1 VQPAQPPSDATG
13 TGLRQRKRAKVRREI
28 QANALRL
35 FREQGYEETTVQ
47 QIAEAAVISEST
59 LYRYFPTKA
68 DIVLSD
74 DLDPLFVEVFRA
86 QPPERGAVAAIRASM
101 ATVLGTLSDEDK
113 ARQREL
119 LALILSVPDLRA
131 SMLDQLAGG
140 IQLLADEL
148 GLRTGRPADD
158 PPVRALAGA
167 VVGAAIAVM
176 FVVATDPNADLGTLA
191 DEAIGALG
199 DGLAL

>member
-1 VQPAQPPSDATG
+1 MPPAQPPGDATG
-13 TGLRQRKRAKVRREI
+13 TGLRQRKRAKVRKEI
-28 QANALRL
+28 QDNALRL
-35 FREQGYEETTVQ
+35 FREQGYEATTVQ
-47 QIAEAAVISEST
+47 QVAEAAVISEST

-68 DIVLSD
+68 DIVMSD
-74 DLDPLFVEVFRA
+74 DLDPMFVEVFRA
-86 QPPERGAVAAIRASM
+86 QPAELGAVPAIRTSLT
-101 ATVLGTLSDEDK
+101 TVLNTLSEEDT

-158 PPVRALAGA
+158 PAVRALAGA
-167 VVGAAIAVM
+167 IIGAAIAVM
-176 FVVATDPNADLGTLA
+176 FTVATDPAADLITML
-191 DEAIGALG
+191 DEAIGALS
-199 DGLAL
+199 DALNL

>member
-1 VQPAQPPSDATG
+1 MPPAQRSSDT
-13 TGLRQRKRAKVRREI
+13 TGLRERKRAKVRREI

-35 FREQGYEETTVQ
+35 FREQGYEATTVQ
-47 QIAEAAVISEST
+47 EIAEAAVISEST
-59 LYRYFPTKA
+59 VYRHFSTKA
-68 DIVLSD
+68 DIVMSD
-74 DLDPLFVEVFRA
+74 DLDPVFVQVFRA
-86 QPPERGAVAAIRASM
+86 QPPESSAVEAIRAAM
-101 ATVLGTLSDEDK
+101 TTVLGAMSAEDK

-119 LALILSVPDLRA
+119 LELVLSVPDLRA
-131 SMLDQLAGG
+131 TMLNQLADG

-167 VVGAAIAVM
+167 VVGAATAVM
-176 FVVATDPNADLGTLA
+176 FAVAADKNADLATMA

-199 DGLAL
+199 AGLAL